1 MTAKPGH
8 SAFTLV
14 ELIVVVAVIAILIA
28 AIVGV
33 STSVIRGGKER
44 DTGAMLQLL
53 DLAVKEFRDDAPLA
67 KVTHYKSRYVENCP
81 PDELEAFT
89 DEFTTP
95 SVPPFLRIAPGGTAN
110 ALKDIGDGNLD
121 LTTVKARSTKA
132 MALAITLY
140 SDEADAII
148 ERIDARFR
156 KSTGGSEYL
165 DRQVGAGSKIKQPL
179 TYFVDSWGTPVEY
192 FSTNDPC
199 TTCTTALTDQPPTV
213 ILQDARRDTSASL
226 VKANNGEPLFVSYGA
241 DGPDQFS
248 PDFLDA
254 DGLPFDMVKDWIE
267 YNGDATNTTRRID
280 HRLNTDNVYSNPEI
294 AERLAAGGT

>member
-1 MTAKPGH
+1 MTVKSGH

-44 DTGAMLQLL
+44 DTEAMLQVL

-67 KVTHYKSRYVENCP
+67 KVPNYKKRYVENCP

-89 DEFTTP
+89 DEFTP
-95 SVPPFLRIAPGGTAN
+95 GSYLKIAQGSDP
-110 ALKDIGDGNLD
+110 LKDATDDQLD
-121 LTTVKARSTKA
+121 LAEVKARSTKA

-148 ERIDARFR
+148 ERIDGRFR

-165 DRQVGAGSKIKQPL
+165 ERQVGAGSKIKQPL

-192 FSTNDPC
+192 FATSVDPSDSTM
-199 TTCTTALTDQPPTV
+199 ALTDQTPTV
-213 ILQDARRDTSASL
+213 VENDARKATSTSL

-248 PDFLDA
+248 PDFRDT
-254 DGLPFDMVKDWIE
+254 DGLPFDMVKDWI
-267 YNGDATNTTRRID
+267 NWALDGDLTIPKID
-280 HRLNTDNVYSNPEI
+280 HRLNTDNVYSNP
-294 AERLAAGGT
+294 AVADRLAG